1 MAAVFTCEEGLE
13 QILAESDGSE
23 SDFESSDS
31 EDDADDNSRVYG
43 FPNDRSGNA
52 FAVAREQ
59 ESFVNDEADAEGS
72 DFSEEH
78 EIIDAEAAEE
88 APEIA
93 FVDERDSDIFVARHN
108 VVIAANGAATVPQQ
122 RADQQRTR
130 QRQNARQRRN
140 VRQRDGGARPGINLR
155 WEKGN
160 VRNSI
165 PNFSQRSGPVRVLGG
180 TLTPLSFFQFFWSDD
195 LFDFIRVQTNK
206 NAEVKRNANPDKHKS
221 PWEAINDVAEIK
233 AFFGLCLAMGIL
245 KLPLVEMYWQ
255 RKFSL
260 FEVNDWGDIMSR
272 NRFTSIMRYLKF
284 CDEEVDKPAVEPGQP
299 GYDRLYKVRRFLSII
314 LPKYESEWISA
325 QWLAI
330 DEQMIPYRGRVG
342 FRQFIAN
349 KPSRFGI
356 KVWAMADATTGYILK
371 QQIYTGK
378 KLAGEANN
386 RPDDAPYVG
395 LAQQVV
401 TDLLQGYDNK
411 GYVVVTDNFYSSP
424 TLSLKLKEKEIES
437 LGTVKAT
444 SKGFPKDLIFPSK
457 PKPARGTGDWRN
469 CGNLLAM
476 SWYDNKGV
484 YFLSTVHNPT
494 YAADVQQEDQVVRRR
509 SKQGVVNV
517 TSPPLLKDYNKYM
530 NGIDRADQNNRYYSV
545 GRQSKRWPPRV
556 VFHQVET
563 SVNNAFQIYKVSSPN
578 PKSSRE
584 FRMQLATELVNT
596 FYVPG
601 RGRVGRKRANPDL
614 QPRLQNVGVHMPL
627 VGLNRVCCVCS
638 QVGSVEHKRQY
649 RHVAAEDTPK
659 RSRPSRSNIYCS
671 TCEVHLCLNSN
682 KNCWVDWHSKSKL
695 V

>member
-1 MAAVFTCEEGLE
+1 MATLFTCQEALE
-13 QILAESDGSE
+13 RILAESDGSE

-31 EDDADDNSRVYG
+31 EDDSVDNNRVYG
-43 FPNDRSGNA
+43 FPNDRGGNA
-52 FAVAREQ
+52 FAIVREQ
-59 ESFVNDEADAEGS
+59 ESFENDEADAEGS

-78 EIIDAEAAEE
+78 EIIDAEE

-93 FVDERDSDIFVARHN
+93 FVDERNSDILVGRHN
-108 VVIAANGAATVPQQ
+108 VVMAANGAAAVPEQQ
-122 RADQQRTR
+122 ATR
-130 QRQNARQRRN
+130 QRQTARQRRN
-140 VRQRDGGARPGINLR
+140 ARQRDGEARPELNLR

-180 TLTPLSFFQFFWSDD
+180 TFTPLSFFQFFWSDD

-206 NAEVKRNANPDKHKS
+206 NAVVKRNANPDKHKC

-272 NRFTSIMRYLKF
+272 NRFTAIMRYLKF
-284 CDEEVDKPAVEPGQP
+284 CDKDVDKPAVEPGQP

-314 LPKYESEWISA
+314 LPKYESEWISS

-330 DEQMIPYRGRVG
+330 NEQMIPYRGRVG

-378 KLAGEANN
+378 KLGEANN
-386 RPDDAPYVG
+386 RDDVPYVG

-424 TLSLKLKEKEIES
+424 SLSIKLKEKEIDS

-444 SKGFPKDLIFPSK
+444 SKGFPEGSYFPVQAK
-457 PKPARGTGDWRN
+457 TWAGDW
-469 CGNLLAM
+469 
-476 SWYDNKGV
+476 
-484 YFLSTVHNPT
+484 
-494 YAADVQQEDQVVRRR
+494 
-509 SKQGVVNV
+509 
-517 TSPPLLKDYNKYM
+517 
-530 NGIDRADQNNRYYSV
+530 
-545 GRQSKRWPPRV
+545 
-556 VFHQVET
+556 
-563 SVNNAFQIYKVSSPN
+563 
-578 PKSSRE
+578 
-584 FRMQLATELVNT
+584 
-596 FYVPG
+596 
-601 RGRVGRKRANPDL
+601 
-614 QPRLQNVGVHMPL
+614 
-627 VGLNRVCCVCS
+627 
-638 QVGSVEHKRQY
+638 
-649 RHVAAEDTPK
+649 
-659 RSRPSRSNIYCS
+659 
-671 TCEVHLCLNSN
+671 
-682 KNCWVDWHSKSKL
+682 
-695 V
+695 